1 MTNIFVIL
9 LLIIFYYSIQSINYK
24 ISYLAPAQTNTK
36 TQVNTGKTQ
45 ASISTP
51 TISTT
56 PSPTKILSLNDI
68 NQMINNN
75 IDINDG
81 DVTDNNINIFSKNSK
96 FYYDGKYHMDDYLYD
111 DKQYMYL
118 FE

>member
-9 LLIIFYYSIQSINYK
+9 LLIIIYYFIQSINYK

-36 TQVNTGKTQ
+36 TQVNAGKTQ
-45 ASISTP
+45 TQA
-51 TISTT
+51 STT
-56 PSPTKILSLNDI
+56 APTTKILSLNDI

-96 FYYDGKYHMDDYLYD
+96 FYYDGQYHMDDHLYD